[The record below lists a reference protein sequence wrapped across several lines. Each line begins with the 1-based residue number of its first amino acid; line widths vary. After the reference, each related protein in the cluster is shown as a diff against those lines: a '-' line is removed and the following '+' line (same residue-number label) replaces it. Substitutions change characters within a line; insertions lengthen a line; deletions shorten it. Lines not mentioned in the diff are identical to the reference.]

1 MDKAIKKIA
10 AIVTA
15 LAVTL
20 VPVCACAAAN
30 SADYRQQLLINLG
43 ILAKADYAE
52 NSAMTRIGFTELV
65 LDMLGADKRYVPDNA
80 EKLFYDVEPE
90 GREYAII
97 YSAHS
102 LGIIKGGSDGFFR
115 PSEPVT
121 ETEAC
126 VMLIRALCGEKL
138 LERYQNPMQLA
149 LRLKLTDGVVPDAE
163 GKLSCSEAAKMIYN
177 ALTAP
182 CIEQKADGAIE
193 IDSESSLLGSVY
205 GIEKTGGIVEADY
218 RGSLYGG
225 AKKKYGIITVGG
237 IDYAVEK
244 AAYNEELL
252 GYRVNVY
259 YTEDGGDR
267 KAVYIDKAPTDSVV
281 IDADKIEKYSAA
293 EITAYEN
300 GRSGDYSISRSAV
313 TVKNGNR
320 SVVSAYAIPE
330 NGTFTLLDY
339 DGDDVYDA
347 VIIREYSVKLALSAS
362 ASDETVCFDKDSNA
376 LHLKDFDDYRI
387 SDADGNEKAISSIAR
402 YDVLEIEKADD
413 LSFVSVRVISERKR
427 LTVSAMHENDNGKTV
442 VTDEN
447 GAEYEL
453 APCFAEDI
461 RVGTAY
467 EFALDSRGRLA
478 GVALFDTGNSYMVG
492 YAVSADKKNK
502 ISSTAEVKIYTSD
515 GKFVIYTLRSKIR
528 RVNDNSDITAETAA
542 EDLPGQ
548 LIRYKTDDDGVIAKI
563 EFPSDSTSYSG
574 LRKMATVG
582 ASGISARY
590 YSRTMLMGFKF
601 AVNSASV
608 IFMVPPE
615 DSRNDESAYRITNAS
630 ILQNQQYYP
639 LSTGY
644 NIGDGDAF
652 ADYVVIPGL
661 GGQVNKD
668 SDTMVIS
675 KIDSAR
681 DENGDFRTRLTGF
694 VYGVERKLFLSDESL
709 TVYTAPDG
717 TKATLEAG
725 DCISFGY
732 DFAGDICTYVMRYD
746 MDSGRMYVKGSA
758 EAYGDSNTI
767 HYSGRIAKRRGQYL
781 EFIMSGESEST
792 GYYYPCTNDTYIYSV
807 KKEQGKTVVEKIT
820 YNDILTLED
829 DASLSDTFFAY
840 INAQTMRVLVIYK

>member
-1 MDKAIKKIA
+1 MDKAIKRFA
-10 AIVTA
+10 AIMTA
-15 LAVTL
+15 LAVML
-20 VPVCACAAAN
+20 VPICAGAAVN
-30 SADYRQQLLINLG
+30 SEDYKQQLLINLG
-43 ILAKADYAE
+43 ILDSADYTE
-52 NSAMTRIGFTELV
+52 NSAMTRIGFTELI
-65 LDMLGADKRYVPDNA
+65 LDMLGADKSSAYDNA
-80 EKLFYDVEPE
+80 QKLFYDIEPD
-90 GREYAII
+90 GREYAIVC
-97 YSAHS
+97 SAHN
-102 LGIIKGGSDGFFR
+102 LGIVKGGSDGFFR
-115 PSEPVT
+115 PSEPITV
-121 ETEAC
+121 EEAYT
-126 VMLIRALCGEKL
+126 MLIRALCGEKL
-138 LERYQNPMQLA
+138 LERFTSPMQLA
-149 LRLKLTDGVVPDAE
+149 FRLKLTDGAAPDS
-163 GKLSCSEAAKMIYN
+163 GGILSCSEAAKMIYN
-177 ALTAP
+177 ALSAP
-182 CIEQKADGAIE
+182 CIEQKADGTIE
-193 IDSESSLLGSVY
+193 INSDSSLLGSVY
-205 GIEKTGGIVEADY
+205 GIEKVNGIVEANY

-237 IDYAVEK
+237 IDYAVKK
-244 AAYNEELL
+244 AEYNEDLL
-252 GYRVNVY
+252 GSRVNVY

-267 KAVYIDKAPTDSVV
+267 EAVYIDAAPTDSVV
-281 IDADKIEKYSAA
+281 IDAGRVEKYSAA

-300 GRSGDYSISRSAV
+300 GKSRDYSISRSAV
-313 TVKNGNR
+313 TLKNGNR
-320 SVVSAYAIPE
+320 SVMSAYTVPE

-339 DGDDVYDA
+339 DGDKTYDA
-347 VIIREYSVKLALSAS
+347 VVIREYSVKLALSAS
-362 ASDETVCFDKDSNA
+362 APDETICFDKDSNA

-387 SDADGNEKAISSIAR
+387 SDAGGNEKAISSIAR

-413 LSFVSVRVISERKR
+413 LSFVSVRVISERKK

-442 VTDEN
+442 VTDES

-453 APCFAEDI
+453 APRFSGDI
-461 RVGTAY
+461 RIGTAY

-478 GVALFDTGNSYMVG
+478 GVASYNTDNSYMVG
-492 YAVSADKKNK
+492 YAVSAGKKNS
-502 ISSTAEVKIYTSD
+502 ISSTAEVKVYTSD
-515 GKFVIYTLRSKIR
+515 GKFIVYTLQSKIR
-528 RVNDNSDITAETAA
+528 RVNDNSDITAEAAA

-548 LIRYKTDDDGVIAKI
+548 LIRYKTDESGVITKI
-563 EFPSDSTSYSG
+563 EFPSDNTSYSG

-615 DSRNDESAYRITNAS
+615 SSRNDESAYRITNAS
-630 ILQNQQYYP
+630 VLQNQQYYP

-644 NIGDGDAF
+644 NIGDNDAF

-661 GGQVNKD
+661 SGQVNKD

-675 KIDSAR
+675 RIDIAK

-694 VYGVERKLFLSDESL
+694 VYGTERKLFLSDESL

-725 DCISFGY
+725 DCISYGT

-746 MDSGRMYVKGSA
+746 MDCGRMYVKGSA

-767 HYSGRIAKRRGQYL
+767 HYSGTIAKRRGQYL
-781 EFIMSGESEST
+781 EFIMSGEAEST
-792 GYYYPCTNDTYIYSV
+792 GYYYPCTADTYIYSV